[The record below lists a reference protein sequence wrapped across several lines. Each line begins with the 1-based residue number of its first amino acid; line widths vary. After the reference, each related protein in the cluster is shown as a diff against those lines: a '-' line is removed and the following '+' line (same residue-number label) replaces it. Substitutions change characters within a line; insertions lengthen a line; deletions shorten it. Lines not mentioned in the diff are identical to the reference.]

1 MTFGPIAFLSPWLL
15 AGLIALP
22 VIWWLLRTVPP
33 RPQRIEFPPTR
44 ILVGIDNREKT
55 PAKTPWW
62 LTLIRMLAAALVILA
77 LAEPVLNPNRETAL
91 TGTGPVVLVVD
102 NGWASAAHW
111 SARTSMVGRLI
122 AEAEGQSRPV
132 MVVPTAHA
140 GKSIAAK
147 VEAPA
152 TARST
157 AAAMQPQPFAP
168 DRMAAAQ
175 AIANALGGATDAS
188 VVWLADGIDHDDSTR
203 AFADRLKSVAGSG
216 FSLVDVRP
224 GLEALGASATVTTG
238 GRLEAQVLRAEGKA
252 RAGVLHAMS
261 ARGQRLGEV
270 PFTLNE
276 GETRAIA
283 SFDLPLE
290 LRNQVTRI
298 EIGGERSAGA
308 VHLLDARS
316 QWHRVGLYSS
326 ESQEQAQPLLAP
338 LYYIE
343 RALVPF
349 TEIARGE
356 GANLIAAVDSIM
368 KRNVSV
374 LMLADIGVLPHD
386 VHERI
391 AEWVKKGGVLVR
403 FAGPRLE
410 KGGDGLLP
418 VDLRMGGRTLGGAL
432 SWSTPQPL
440 APFGDEGL
448 FAGLPVPPEVVVTKQ
463 VLADPGSLGPD
474 VKVWARLKDGT
485 PLVTAA
491 KRGDGQVIFFH
502 VTANSDWSNL
512 PLSGLFV
519 EMLRRITSLGNLGGG
534 GQESRG
540 TEARDAGSAPTVE
553 VLSPLQV
560 LDGFGLLKNPP
571 PTTQGIAAAK
581 IADAKPNAENP
592 PGYYGPA
599 GAPRALNLLTQKS
612 LLKPLPSLPIGV
624 ERRAYEG
631 DAAEPIKPQLLMAAM
646 ALLFADILAVLLLQA
661 GGFAFM
667 RRAGRAA
674 AVLVAVTIAAGAL
687 VATSSPASAQAPVPP
702 GSRPNDL
709 AAIQATSK
717 VTFGYVLTGDT
728 GVDEAS
734 RQGLIG
740 LGKYLTARTAVE
752 PGQPF
757 AIKIDAD
764 DITFFPI
771 LYWPVMPN
779 ARPLSEAVLAK
790 IDAYMKQGGM
800 IVFDTK
806 DFGQGMPTGYNMRG
820 DGTTPL
826 QRMLGNLDIPRL
838 EPVPEHHVLTKA
850 FYLLRSFPGR
860 WEGGQL
866 WVEAEVPRDSD
877 QGRQARRVDGVS
889 SVLITSNDFASAWA
903 MDERGQ
909 ALYPV
914 VPGGERQREMAF
926 RTGVNIVMYALT
938 GNYKADLVHM
948 PALMERLGQ

>member
-33 RPQRIEFPPTR
+33 RPQRIDFPPTR

-91 TGTGPVVLVVD
+91 TGSGPVVLVVD
-102 NGWASAAHW
+102 NGWASAAQW

-132 MVVPTAHA
+132 MVVATAHA

-147 VEAPA
+147 VEDPA

-175 AIANALGGATDAS
+175 AITNALGGATDAS

-216 FSLVDVRP
+216 FSVVDVRP
-224 GLEALGASATVTTG
+224 GLEALGTSATVTTG

-298 EIGGERSAGA
+298 ELGGERSAGA

-368 KRNVSV
+368 KRKVSV

-410 KGGDGLLP
+410 KGGDELLP
-418 VDLRMGGRTLGGAL
+418 VDLRIGGRTLGGAL

-448 FAGLPVPPEVVVTKQ
+448 FAGLPVPPEVLVTKQ

-534 GQESRG
+534 GQESLG
-540 TEARDAGSAPTVE
+540 AEARDTAGAPAVE
-553 VLSPLQV
+553 VLPPLQV
-560 LDGFGLLKNPP
+560 LDGFGLLRNPP
-571 PTTQGIAAAK
+571 PTTQGIAASK

-631 DAAEPIKPQLLMAAM
+631 DAAEPIKPQLLLAAM

-674 AVLVAVTIAAGAL
+674 AVLVAVTVAASAL
-687 VATSSPASAQAPVPP
+687 VATSTTANAQAPVPP
-702 GSRPNDL
+702 GSRPSDL

-717 VTFGYVLTGDT
+717 VTFGYVLTGDA

-757 AIKIDAD
+757 AVKIDAD
-764 DITFFPI
+764 EITFFPI

-800 IVFDTK
+800 IIFDTK

-838 EPVPEHHVLTKA
+838 EPVPEHHVLTKS

-860 WEGGQL
+860 WDGGQL

-889 SVLITSNDFASAWA
+889 SVMITSNDFASAWA

-938 GNYKADLVHM
+938 GNYKADQVHV
-948 PALMERLGQ
+948 PALLERLGQ

>member
-261 ARGQRLGEV
+261 ARGQRLGEAL
-270 PFTLNE
+270 FALNE

-326 ESQEQAQPLLAP
+326 ESREQAQPLLAP

-403 FAGPRLE
+403 FAGPRL
-410 KGGDGLLP
+410 
-418 VDLRMGGRTLGGAL
+418 
-432 SWSTPQPL
+432 
-440 APFGDEGL
+440 
-448 FAGLPVPPEVVVTKQ
+448 
-463 VLADPGSLGPD
+463 
-474 VKVWARLKDGT
+474 
-485 PLVTAA
+485 
-491 KRGDGQVIFFH
+491 
-502 VTANSDWSNL
+502 
-512 PLSGLFV
+512 
-519 EMLRRITSLGNLGGG
+519 
-534 GQESRG
+534 
-540 TEARDAGSAPTVE
+540 
-553 VLSPLQV
+553 
-560 LDGFGLLKNPP
+560 
-571 PTTQGIAAAK
+571 
-581 IADAKPNAENP
+581 
-592 PGYYGPA
+592 
-599 GAPRALNLLTQKS
+599 
-612 LLKPLPSLPIGV
+612 
-624 ERRAYEG
+624 
-631 DAAEPIKPQLLMAAM
+631 
-646 ALLFADILAVLLLQA
+646 
-661 GGFAFM
+661 
-667 RRAGRAA
+667 
-674 AVLVAVTIAAGAL
+674 
-687 VATSSPASAQAPVPP
+687 
-702 GSRPNDL
+702 
-709 AAIQATSK
+709 
-717 VTFGYVLTGDT
+717 
-728 GVDEAS
+728 
-734 RQGLIG
+734 
-740 LGKYLTARTAVE
+740 
-752 PGQPF
+752 
-757 AIKIDAD
+757 
-764 DITFFPI
+764 
-771 LYWPVMPN
+771 
-779 ARPLSEAVLAK
+779 
-790 IDAYMKQGGM
+790 
-800 IVFDTK
+800 
-806 DFGQGMPTGYNMRG
+806 
-820 DGTTPL
+820 
-826 QRMLGNLDIPRL
+826 
-838 EPVPEHHVLTKA
+838 
-850 FYLLRSFPGR
+850 
-860 WEGGQL
+860 
-866 WVEAEVPRDSD
+866 
-877 QGRQARRVDGVS
+877 
-889 SVLITSNDFASAWA
+889 
-903 MDERGQ
+903 
-909 ALYPV
+909 
-914 VPGGERQREMAF
+914 
-926 RTGVNIVMYALT
+926 
-938 GNYKADLVHM
+938 
-948 PALMERLGQ
+948 